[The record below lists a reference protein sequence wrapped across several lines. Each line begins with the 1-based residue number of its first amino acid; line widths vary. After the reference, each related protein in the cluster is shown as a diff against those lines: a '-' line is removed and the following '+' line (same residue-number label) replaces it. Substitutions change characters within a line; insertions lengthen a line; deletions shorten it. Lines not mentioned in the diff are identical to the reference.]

1 MSDYNDIKISSNR
14 SFGVVFFIVF
24 LLIALYPL
32 LNNNEVRLW
41 SLIISG
47 LFLILG
53 ILNSKILSPL
63 NKIWFKFGLLLGKI
77 ISPIVISL
85 IYFTVFTL
93 VRLIMILLGKKTLEN
108 TFDPKLDSYWVSR
121 KDPPNS
127 MERQF

>member
-1 MSDYNDIKISSNR
+1 MKIKNKTSEKK
-14 SFGVVFFIVF
+14 F
-24 LLIALYPL
+24 
-32 LNNNEVRLW
+32 
-41 SLIISG
+41 G
-47 LFLILG
+47 LFLSLISLILYFYFYFNNYNHYIFLFIAFFL
-53 ILNSKILSPL
+53 ILISFIYPKLLKYL
-63 NKIWFKFGLLLGKI
+63 NMGWFHIGLLLGKI